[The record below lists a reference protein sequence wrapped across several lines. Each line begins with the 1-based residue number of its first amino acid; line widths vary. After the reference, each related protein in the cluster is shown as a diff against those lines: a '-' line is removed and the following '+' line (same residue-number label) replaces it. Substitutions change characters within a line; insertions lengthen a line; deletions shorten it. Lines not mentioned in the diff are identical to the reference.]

1 MTFAVIFISLVV
13 LTGIS
18 VSNAD
23 GDYIELESFD
33 VGQCIEVS
41 YTVPTNGRTTVNLVA
56 ADGTTVLHADYRRN
70 WGRNPST
77 GQPWKNILALNSK
90 IQGSWG
96 SRQEVNDIETTS
108 GMQLDFEICANE
120 ADFSIVLNHKDIA
133 TYAYCVPV
141 TTVSKVEF
149 ARYEFDSVLRKLCVV
164 YSKPNLCYVTG

>member
-41 YTVPTNGRTTVNLVA
+41 YTVPTNGRTTVNLFA
-56 ADGTTVLHADYRRN
+56 ADGKTVLHADYRRN

-77 GQPWKNILALNSK
+77 RQPWKNILILNSK

-96 SRQEVNDIETTS
+96 RRQDVNDIETTP

-120 ADFSIVLNHKDIA
+120 ADFSIILNHKDLA
-133 TYAYCVPV
+133 TYTYRVPV

-149 ARYEFDSVLRKLCVV
+149 LNQGYNSVLRKICVV
-164 YSKPNLCYVTG
+164 YSKPSQ